1 MNKRLP
7 ALVLALIL
15 CLSLASPAA
24 WAASPDE
31 NGFTI
36 SNGILMEYRGPGG
49 DVVIPKGVHTIGS
62 GAFDERTNVRSVTIP
77 SGVTYIGIRAFRN
90 CTALSRVSFP
100 NTLTEIDSEAF
111 LGCISLTEVNLPDS
125 VTLLGERGS
134 SFYGC
139 TNLKRVTIG
148 KGLFKLPHQTF
159 GNCENLICAVIPPN
173 VQAFTWPFAGCP
185 NVVIHGAAGSRA
197 QAYAAEAGLPFSA
210 DMTAGA
216 TVARFTDVPP
226 ESPYA
231 AGILWAVEY
240 GITTGKTA
248 SIFAPN
254 ETCTLGQL
262 LTFLWRASGAPK
274 SNEANHFTDPIPAA
288 YQMAAKWAYEM
299 GLVTGP
305 TLGAN
310 TPCTRQ
316 MVIIYLWKM
325 AKSPAAFSVPFTDI
339 PRGSL
344 GHTAASWAVTT
355 GVAENGPNYTF
366 SPNAPCSR
374 GEALTYLYRATKKGI
389 PAPPLPGER
398 NLVIVDSIIVG

>member
-1 MNKRLP
+1 MKRRLL
-7 ALVLALIL
+7 ALVLALTL
-15 CLSLASPAA
+15 CLGLVPPALAAA
-24 WAASPDE
+24 PDE
-31 NGFTI
+31 DGFII
-36 SNGILMEYRGPGG
+36 SDGILLEYRGPGG

-62 GAFDERTNVRSVTIP
+62 GAFDERTAVRSVVIP
-77 SGVTYIGIRAFRN
+77 AGVTYIGIRSFRN
-90 CTALSRVSFP
+90 CTALSRVEFP

-111 LGCISLTEVNLPDS
+111 LGCISLTEVKLPDS

-134 SFYGC
+134 IFYGC
-139 TNLKRVTIG
+139 TNLKRVSLGT
-148 KGLFKLPHQTF
+148 GLFKLPHQTF
-159 GNCENLICAVIPPN
+159 GNCANLISITIPAN

-197 QAYAAEAGLPFSA
+197 QAYAAEVGIPFSA
-210 DMTAGA
+210 DLAGGA
-216 TVARFTDVPP
+216 AVARFTDVPP
-226 ESPYA
+226 DSPYA

-248 SIFAPN
+248 TTFGPN

-262 LTFLWRASGAPK
+262 LTFLWRASGSPK
-274 SNEANHFTDPIPAA
+274 SNEANHFTDPIPPA
-288 YQMAAKWAYEM
+288 YLMAAKWAYEM

-339 PRGSL
+339 PRGSQA
-344 GHTAASWAVTT
+344 HMAASWAVTT
-355 GVAENGPNYTF
+355 GVADNGPNYRF
-366 SPNAPCSR
+366 SPETPCSR
-374 GEALTYLYRATKKGI
+374 GQALAYLYRATKRGI

-398 NLVIVDSIIVG
+398 DLVIVDSIIL

>member
-1 MNKRLP
+1 MKRRLP

-15 CLSLASPAA
+15 CLSLASPAL
-24 WAASPDE
+24 AAAPDE
-31 NGFTI
+31 NGFII
-36 SNGILMEYRGPGG
+36 SNGILLEYRGPGG
-49 DVVIPKGVHTIGS
+49 DVVIPSGVHTVGS
-62 GAFDERTNVRSVTIP
+62 GAFDERTAVRSVVIP

-90 CTALSRVSFP
+90 CTALSRVEFP
-100 NTLTEIDSEAF
+100 DTLTEIDAEAF
-111 LGCISLTEVNLPDS
+111 LGCISLTEVTLPDS

-134 SFYGC
+134 IFYGC
-139 TNLKRVTIG
+139 TNLKRVTLG
-148 KGLFKLPHQTF
+148 KGLAKLPHHTF
-159 GNCENLICAVIPPN
+159 GNCANLISISVPSN

-197 QAYAAEAGLPFSA
+197 QAYAEEVGLPFSS
-210 DMTAGA
+210 DLTGGA
-216 TVARFTDVPP
+216 VVARFTDVPST
-226 ESPYA
+226 SPYA

-248 SIFAPN
+248 TTFAPN

-262 LTFLWRASGAPK
+262 LTFLWRASGSPK
-274 SNEANHFTDPIPAA
+274 SNEANHFTDPIPKP

-305 TLGAN
+305 VLGAD

-316 MVIIYLWKM
+316 TVIICLWKM

-339 PRGSL
+339 PKGSQA
-344 GHTAASWAVTT
+344 HMAASWAVTT
-355 GVAENGPNYTF
+355 HVADNGANYRF
-366 SPNAPCSR
+366 SPEAPCSR
-374 GEALTYLYRATKKGI
+374 GEALTYLYRATKRGI

-398 NLVIVDSIIVG
+398 DLVIVDSIIL